1 MADLLTTDTLARW
14 TQNDPAEV
22 AADPFAVDL
31 IDKVS
36 QLVQF
41 IGGHPEWDLE
51 PGETLAPFDVQM
63 VVLQVCKR
71 SYENPTRIIQEG
83 SIGPLGGDRFADEQ
97 ALFMDLTES
106 ERATIAK
113 YNPAGDPDGGA
124 AELFTITV
132 SNEMVM
138 PSGPDV
144 YFEDNQQVG
153 LTNSADPRSWMIPM
167 VSGRDADL
175 FEPEEG

>member
-1 MADLLTTDTLARW
+1 MADLLTTETLARW

-41 IGGHPEWDLE
+41 IGGHPEWSLE
-51 PGETLAPFDVQM
+51 PDETKAPFDVQM

-83 SIGPLGGDRFADEQ
+83 NIGPLGGDRFADEQ
-97 ALFMDLTES
+97 ALFMDLTET

-113 YNPAGDPDGGA
+113 YNPDGDPNGG
-124 AELFTITV
+124 AELFTLTV
-132 SNEMVM
+132 SNDMQM

-153 LTNSADPRSWMIPM
+153 LSNSADPRSWMIPM